1 MNSRID
7 MGFKLAASIKPWFL
21 IYIQMNREIKIHLY
35 SCYKMYITVHIFTS
49 SI

>member
-1 MNSRID
+1 MNSRKE
-7 MGFKLAASIKPWFL
+7 MGFKQTASIKPWFL
-21 IYIQMNREIKIHLY
+21 IDIKMKREIKIHLY